1 MFSDVIQPLQ
11 KQADIIAR
19 GNQDLKQDILAMSF
33 DSYQKAQMRGK
44 VLSIGELV
52 NLMKYRAGGL
62 RSGERLS
69 FGNRSNKTTND
80 VFHKGNYFK
89 GHVEV
94 LSLDYGTRDEDIE
107 KPGDGRGMFT
117 EMISTRDFTDAVLFQ
132 IGFENFLSR
141 HNLINRQILQMR
153 FEGYRLNEIAQA
165 TGLSIHG
172 ISRKLHDM
180 ELDFLLYFQM
190 PGKWLDKS

>member
-1 MFSDVIQPLQ
+1 MFSDFIQPLQ

-19 GNQDLKQDILAMSF
+19 GNQDLRQDILAMSF

-44 VLSIGELV
+44 ELSIGELV

-69 FGNRSNKTTND
+69 FGNHSHKTTND
-80 VFHKGNYFK
+80 VYHKGNYFN

-94 LSLDYGTRDEDIE
+94 LSLNYQTSDDEGED
-107 KPGDGRGMFT
+107 PGDGKGMFNA
-117 EMISTRDFTDAVLFQ
+117 MISTQDFTDAVLFQ
-132 IGFENFLSR
+132 IGYADFLKRYS
-141 HNLINRQILQMR
+141 LINQQILQMR
-153 FEGYRLNEIAQA
+153 FEGYTLNEIAQA
-165 TGLSIHG
+165 TGLSIYS

-180 ELDFLLYFQM
+180 EVDFLFYFQL
-190 PGKWLDKS
+190 PEEWHE

>member
-1 MFSDVIQPLQ
+1 MFSDFIQPLQ

-33 DSYQKAQMRGK
+33 DSHQKAQMRGK
-44 VLSIGELV
+44 ELSIGELV

-94 LSLDYGTRDEDIE
+94 LSLDYGIRDEEIE
-107 KPGDGRGMFT
+107 QPGDGRGMFT
-117 EMISTRDFTDAVLFQ
+117 EMVSTRDFSDTVLFQ
-132 IGFENFLSR
+132 IGYADFLKRYS
-141 HNLINRQILQMR
+141 LVNRQILQMR
-153 FEGYRLNEIAQA
+153 FEGYTLEEIAQT

-172 ISRKLHDM
+172 ISRKLHEM
-180 ELDFLLYFQM
+180 EVDFLLYFQM
-190 PGKWLDKS
+190 PDRVA

>member
-1 MFSDVIQPLQ
+1 MFSDFIQPLQ

-19 GNQDLKQDILAMSF
+19 GNQDLRQDILAMSYY
-33 DSYQKAQMRGK
+33 SYQKAQERGK
-44 VLSIGELV
+44 ELSIGELV

-80 VFHKGNYFK
+80 VFHKGNYFN

-94 LSLDYGTRDEDIE
+94 LSLDYQTSDDEGE
-107 KPGDGRGMFT
+107 NPGDGKGMYN
-117 EMISTRDFTDAVLFQ
+117 EMVSTNDFTDAVLFQ
-132 IGFENFLSR
+132 IGFENFLNR

-153 FEGYRLNEIAQA
+153 FEGYNLSEIAQA
-165 TGLSIHG
+165 TGLCIHS
-172 ISRKLHDM
+172 ISRKLHDI
-180 ELDFLLYFQM
+180 ELDFLFYFQM
-190 PGKWLDKS
+190 PDRVA

>member
-1 MFSDVIQPLQ
+1 MFADFIQPLQ
-11 KQADIIAR
+11 KQADILAR

-33 DSYQKAQMRGK
+33 DSYQKAQERGK

-80 VFHKGNYFK
+80 VYHRQNFFN

-94 LSLDYGTRDEDIE
+94 LSLNYQNGDDDAEN
-107 KPGDGRGMFT
+107 PGDGKGMFNA
-117 EMISTRDFTDAVLFQ
+117 MISTKDFTDIVLFQ
-132 IGFENFLSR
+132 IGFENFLNR

-153 FEGYRLNEIAQA
+153 FEGYSLSEIAQA
-165 TGLSIHG
+165 TGLSIHS

-180 ELDFLLYFQM
+180 EVDFLFYFQM
-190 PGKWLDKS
+190 PDRVA

>member
-1 MFSDVIQPLQ
+1 MFSDFIQPLQ

-33 DSYQKAQMRGK
+33 DSYQKARERGK
-44 VLSIGELV
+44 ELSIGELV

-80 VFHKGNYFK
+80 VYHKGNYFN

-94 LSLDYGTRDEDIE
+94 LSLNYQTSDDDAEN
-107 KPGDGRGMFT
+107 PGDGKGMFNA
-117 EMISTRDFTDAVLFQ
+117 MISTKDFTDVVLFQ
-132 IGFENFLSR
+132 IGYADFLKRYS
-141 HNLINRQILQMR
+141 LVNRQILQMR
-153 FEGYRLNEIAQA
+153 FEGYSLSEIAQT
-165 TGLSIHG
+165 TGLSIHN

-180 ELDFLLYFQM
+180 ELDFLFYFQL
-190 PGKWLDKS
+190 PDRVA